1 MDPVETQYVERDGS
15 LLAYQVIGNG
25 PGEALLFL
33 EINIHP
39 DLMWTDPHTHALYE
53 RIAPSCRLVVMQRR
67 GIGLSDPMPTCPTV
81 EQQAEDILAVMDA
94 VGLRTATLASSFSMC
109 AAVALVAV
117 THPDRVR
124 NLLLVHPLPT
134 GVGAPTATE
143 HGWPAESIGTVT
155 EQLRLTMREWGS
167 GRTIELWDP
176 ALATPYNRRLAAMM
190 ERCSA
195 TPAAAMASLDFLI
208 GLDLADIFRAVQVPT
223 KVVCARRNVAPESV
237 VRHVAEL
244 IGGSEFS
251 LEDHP
256 PPGASLGE
264 AWAPYFDMIREL
276 TSDTTTRTNADRMLG
291 TVLFTDLVKST
302 ELLTRI
308 GDAAYRD
315 LRAAHERQVRLTVEN
330 SGGRLVNVI
339 GDGTLSIFDRASDA
353 VRCAEAICA
362 ESDATHCGACRRAH
376 RRTRAHRYGHHR
388 DDRPRGRPR
397 GGTGRCR
404 RGACVADGQGSAA
417 RFRHSVPRP
426 GQQGVERRSGQVGS
440 VCARRP
446 SARCRRRRG
455 RQVVGNA
462 CRPDGAAYRTTCPA
476 SGPWRGRGGQRLAT
490 KTRGS
495 SLSGEVRL
503 TEPDVLLHRCIAGR
517 AVTSG
522 E

>member
-1 MDPVETQYVERDGS
+1 VDPVETQYVERDGS

-251 LEDHP
+251 MEDHP

-362 ESDATHCGACRRAH
+362 ESDAQHIAVRAGVHTGELERTGMDITGMTVHVGARVAALAGAGEVLVSRTVKDLLLGSGIQFRDRGSKALKGVPGKWDLYALAGHQPAVVVGADDKLLATPADRMALRIAQRA
-376 RRTRAHRYGHHR
+376 
-388 DDRPRGRPR
+388 PRLA
-397 GGTGRCR
+397 
-404 RGACVADGQGSAA
+404 RGAVA
-417 RFRHSVPRP
+417 
-426 GQQGVERRSGQVGS
+426 
-440 VCARRP
+440 
-446 SARCRRRRG
+446 
-455 RQVVGNA
+455 VGNA
-462 CRPDGAAYRTTCPA
+462 WQRRRAAA
-476 SGPWRGRGGQRLAT
+476 
-490 KTRGS
+490 
-495 SLSGEVRL
+495 
-503 TEPDVLLHRCIAGR
+503 H
-517 AVTSG
+517 
-522 E
+522 